1 MKIRKPSKRVVIPLV
16 VMLAAA
22 IGFSVWLLSS
32 RGWVRQ
38 GFSGSTDPY
47 SFTVTQVVVK
57 ENDQGISIIGES
69 PAGLTRNRGY
79 FGQILD
85 GSLYIGT
92 YFDGSGEGE
101 ETAPYE
107 LDIDREMHYIS
118 RVYLKG
124 GPDAVEKLV
133 WSRETG
139 PVLDE

>member
-1 MKIRKPSKRVVIPLV
+1 MKRISKRVVIPLAF
-16 VMLAAA
+16 MLAVSL
-22 IGFSVWLLSS
+22 SVFGWLLYSK
-32 RGWVRQ
+32 GWVRD
-38 GFSGSTDPY
+38 GFVGSTDPNT
-47 SFTVTQVVVK
+47 FTVTQVVLK
-57 ENDQGISIIGES
+57 DNDQGIVIVGES
-69 PAGLTRNRGY
+69 PAGLTKNRGY

-92 YFDGSGEGE
+92 YFDGDAAGE

-107 LDIDREMHYIS
+107 LDIDRELHYIS

-124 GPDAVEKLV
+124 GPDVAEKLV